1 MQGVCAPTPS
11 TSNVNIS
18 RNYASSSPIPDT
30 SATDTRPRENPPH
43 EISVSGHSCQDRPPD
58 GSSKSGSPDVA
69 GRVAI
74 EPSELVSHSA
84 HPLRARAEARASFG
98 S

>member
-1 MQGVCAPTPS
+1 MYATTPLRAEPKLIFGSWVGSLPTL
-11 TSNVNIS
+11 
-18 RNYASSSPIPDT
+18 
-30 SATDTRPRENPPH
+30 H
-43 EISVSGHSCQDRPPD
+43 EISVGGHSCQDRPPD

-74 EPSELVSHSA
+74 ESSELVSHSA
-84 HPLRARAEARASFG
+84 HPLQARAEPRASFG